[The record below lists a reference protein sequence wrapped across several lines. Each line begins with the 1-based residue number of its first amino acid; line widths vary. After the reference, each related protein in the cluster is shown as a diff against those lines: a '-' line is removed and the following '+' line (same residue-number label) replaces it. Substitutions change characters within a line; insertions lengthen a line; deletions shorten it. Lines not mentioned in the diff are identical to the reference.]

1 MTGRDMFISEMNTKT
16 LRPFRKKSGVTGA
29 EIDPINRMLV
39 DRYQRGDHNALGE
52 LSRLNQGLVYRGV
65 RMIRTYGVLKDDL
78 VQEGYL
84 GLMKAAAKFKSS
96 YQNAFTTY
104 AMWWVRATAQRFVF
118 DTVSDIRI
126 PIHTRE
132 RFIRIL
138 DVLEQQNISVGECG
152 FLRAAKEAR
161 VLPGEALRIY
171 KGFVDLQAIISLD
184 ARLDSDSKHQ
194 GSLSEMLGD
203 VGAVDPVVE
212 ICAEEEAESII
223 RHIER
228 LLIVVRRDGTTER
241 YRAFVV
247 HHLHTDGARTM
258 TAESLGKQ
266 VGSSVN
272 AIRKVA
278 SGVWTS
284 IPHSLR
290 IRNAVQLS
298 EEIERLT
305 VLVEHRG
312 IPIADVLKALVR
324 SASA

>member
-29 EIDPINRMLV
+29 EIDPINRALV
-39 DRYQRGDHNALGE
+39 DRYQRGDHKAFDE

-65 RMIRTYGVLKDDL
+65 RMIRSYGVQKDDL

-84 GLMKAAAKFKSS
+84 GLMTAAVKFKSS

-118 DTVSDIRI
+118 NTFSDIRI
-126 PIHTRE
+126 PIGTRE
-132 RFIRIL
+132 KFTRIL
-138 DVLEQQNISVGECG
+138 DVLEKQNISVGERG
-152 FLRAAKEAR
+152 FLRAATEVR
-161 VLPGEALRIY
+161 VPHGEALRIY
-171 KGFVDLQAIISLD
+171 KGFVDLQSIVPLD
-184 ARLDSDSKHQ
+184 AKLGNEDP
-194 GSLSEMLGD
+194 GSLSEVLGD
-203 VGAVDPVVE
+203 ACTVDPVVQL
-212 ICAEEEAESII
+212 CADEEAESII

-228 LLIVVRRDGTTER
+228 LLLVVHREGTTER
-241 YRAFVV
+241 YRAFAA
-247 HHLHTDGARTM
+247 HYLHTDGVRTM
-258 TAESLGKQ
+258 TAESLGKR
-266 VGSSVN
+266 VSSSVN

-290 IRNAVQLS
+290 IRTAVQLS